1 MLRAPPGGS
10 EVPELPNPSRQAK
23 MGPMTIG
30 DASPGGAGRPTR
42 PSSRGGP
49 RVANWTLRLGLGGAF
64 VALIVVAS
72 VVSSM
77 PAPSVATSSTSTSTT
92 APNGATGPKTTI
104 PSVPGAFTDQV
115 TVPEVGGRCG
125 FALEDPTPSRSSAK
139 ASSSA
144 SAKARPVGH
153 CTVLEIGDS
162 LGNDLGWGISR
173 HLAATSG
180 LNMVQMDKSSTGLAN
195 SWFYDWPVQL
205 NAFLHQYHPQ
215 LLLVFL
221 GGNDEQG
228 MTIDGSAVP
237 FGEPTWN
244 KAYLGYVREVV
255 TDATRAGAY
264 VMWIGMPIMQ
274 QPTYSQ
280 GMTILNSLFE
290 QGVTSEPNATFV
302 PTWSLFSNP
311 QGQFQSQ
318 AAVNRVETT
327 LREPDGIHLSFSGE
341 DVLATYVIREMAAV
355 YHVTLTPT
363 SPSVITSW
371 S

>member
-1 MLRAPPGGS
+1 
-10 EVPELPNPSRQAK
+10 
-23 MGPMTIG
+23 MGPMTIEV
-30 DASPGGAGRPTR
+30 ASPDGAGRPAR
-42 PSSRGGP
+42 PGSRGGG
-49 RVANWTLRLGLGGAF
+49 RAAHWTLRLGLGGAF
-64 VALIVVAS
+64 AVLIVVAS
-72 VVSSM
+72 VFSSM
-77 PAPSVATSSTSTSTT
+77 PAPSVATTTSTSTSTT
-92 APNGATGPKTTI
+92 VPKGATGSKTTI
-104 PSVPGAFTDQV
+104 PSVPGAFTDRV
-115 TVPEVGGRCG
+115 TVPAIGSGCG
-125 FALEDPTPSRSSAK
+125 FALEPPTSSSSSAK
-139 ASSSA
+139 ASSTA
-144 SAKARPVGH
+144 SAKAHPVGH

-162 LGNDLGWGISR
+162 LGNDLGWGITR

-180 LNMVQMDKSSTGLAN
+180 LNLVQMDKSSTGLAN

-205 NAFLHQYHPQ
+205 NAFLQQYHPQ

-237 FGEPTWN
+237 FGETAWE
-244 KAYLGYVREVV
+244 KAYLGYVREIV
-255 TDATRAGAY
+255 TEATKAGAY

-274 QPTYSQ
+274 QPTYGQ

-290 QGVTSEPNATFV
+290 QGVTSEANATFV

-311 QGQFQSQ
+311 QGQFQTQ
-318 AAVNRVETT
+318 AAVNGAETT

-355 YHVTLTPT
+355 YHVTLTAT

>member
-1 MLRAPPGGS
+1 MS
-10 EVPELPNPSRQAK
+10 
-23 MGPMTIG
+23 PMTIG
-30 DASPGGAGRPTR
+30 DASPDGAGRPTR
-42 PSSRGGP
+42 PRSRAGG
-49 RVANWTLRLGLGGAF
+49 RAANWTLRLGLGGAL
-64 VALIVVAS
+64 VVLIVVAS
-72 VVSSM
+72 VVASM
-77 PAPSVATSSTSTSTT
+77 PAPSVATTTSTTSTSTT
-92 APNGATGPKTTI
+92 VPKGATGSKTTI
-104 PSVPGAFTDQV
+104 PSVPGALTDRV
-115 TVPEVGGRCG
+115 TVPALGHGCG
-125 FALEDPTPSRSSAK
+125 FALEDPTPSKSSAK

-144 SAKARPVGH
+144 SARARPVGH

-180 LNMVQMDKSSTGLAN
+180 FNLVQMDKSSTGLAN
-195 SWFYDWPVQL
+195 SWFYNWPVQL
-205 NAFLHQYHPQ
+205 NAFLQQYHPQ

-255 TDATRAGAY
+255 RDATKSGAY

-280 GMTILNSLFE
+280 GMTILNSLFQ
-290 QGVTSEPNATFV
+290 QGVTSEANATFV

-318 AAVNRVETT
+318 AAVNGVETT
-327 LREPDGIHLSFSGE
+327 LRESDGIHLSFSGE

-355 YHVTLTPT
+355 YHVTLTAT

-371 S
+371 G